1 MRVNRQKLIDLA
13 SREVKKRA
21 KTDHLLSGYLIG
33 SVTSGSPIYG
43 GTADIDI
50 VLIHDGET
58 PISREFV
65 PFSDEFHLDIVHH
78 DRDLYSQPTELRV
91 DPWLGPSM
99 CEPIFLHDPSH
110 FFERAQA
117 GVRGQFHRP
126 DFVQLRAEAFLE
138 NARSLKD
145 ELETDWVK
153 NYTQALLEASNALL
167 TYSGF
172 PIAGRR
178 IAVLLH
184 ARLHEIQMDPFY
196 SRFLGLLGA
205 QGADLT
211 VAVDWVTR
219 WLEATEAAS
228 LYDHRFG
235 PARRKYH
242 HLGFQTLIEEN
253 SAQAILWNLLR
264 TWDFALQTLTLAG
277 HQSRYEGDWELFL
290 KSLRLDVAN
299 RNDRSM
305 ELEVFLD
312 DVEEI
317 VENKASTYGA

>member
-1 MRVNRQKLIDLA
+1 VRVNRQKLIDLA

-50 VLIHDGET
+50 VMIHDGEP

-65 PFSDEFHLDIVHH
+65 PLSDEYHLDIAHH
-78 DRDLYSQPTELRV
+78 SRDLYLQPTELRV

-99 CEPIFLHDPSH
+99 CEPIFLHDPFH

-138 NARSLKD
+138 NARLLKD
-145 ELETDWVK
+145 ELETNWVK

-178 IAVLLH
+178 IAILLNS
-184 ARLHEIQMDPFY
+184 RLREIQMDSFY
-196 SRFLGLLGA
+196 PRFLGLLGA

-211 VAVDWVTR
+211 EAEEWVTK
-219 WLEATEAAS
+219 WLEVLEAAS
-228 LYDHRFG
+228 LYDHRFA

-253 SAQAILWNLLR
+253 NPHAILWNLLR
-264 TWDFALQTLTLAG
+264 TWSSALHTLTLAG
-277 HQSRYEGDWELFL
+277 HQSSYEADWELFL
-290 KSLRLDVAN
+290 KYLKLDAAN
-299 RNDRSM
+299 RDDRSI
-305 ELEVFLD
+305 ELELFLD
-312 DVEEI
+312 DVEVI
-317 VENKASTYGA
+317 VENKANTYGA